1 MRILAGTIKNKLI
14 PSIKSESYRP
24 TASFLREAIFNILRS
39 LQIDIKESRVLDA
52 FAGTGS
58 LAFEALSRG
67 AQSAT
72 LLDINPKYIKS
83 GREFIL
89 QNNLNAKY
97 ALVDSTKL
105 PEANQKYN
113 LVFLDPP
120 YQKNIL
126 LLALES
132 LLNKGWLEIGAII
145 VAELPCAKDV
155 FKAPEYFLTLK
166 DKQYRSTR
174 LLIMKAIY

>member
-14 PSIKSESYRP
+14 PSAKSASYRP
-24 TASFLREAIFNILRS
+24 TASFLREAIFNILGS
-39 LQIDIKESRVLDA
+39 LQIDIKKSKVLDA

-72 LLDINPKYIKS
+72 LLDINPQHLKI

-89 QNNLNAKY
+89 QNNLNARY
-97 ALVDSTKL
+97 ALLDVTKL
-105 PEANQKYN
+105 PQAYQKYD

-120 YQKNIL
+120 YQDNMVFS
-126 LLALES
+126 ALES
-132 LLNKGWLEIGAII
+132 LLKKGWLEIGAVI
-145 VAELPCAKDV
+145 VAELPYTQDNV
-155 FKAPEYFLTLK
+155 NAPSYCLTLK
-166 DKQYRSTR
+166 DKQYKSTR
-174 LLIMKAIY
+174 LLVMKII